1 MSALLG
7 RTVRL
12 FLAEGTA
19 SGVITAEI
27 MNWTGHVLTG
37 SRSGLPTLLKRSELE
52 RTGIYLLT
60 GPDPEDSGTLQ
71 VYIGESDNVGKR
83 LAQHGKDEDK
93 DFWERI
99 CVVTSKDQN
108 ITKAHARYLEA
119 RVINVANASDN
130 ANVVNGTRPP
140 TPPLPEADE
149 SDMEFFI
156 EQLKLILPVL
166 GFDFLRQPASV
177 AQADSKAGAIPTECG
192 TSPIFRLTSK
202 KHGVEA
208 QARERDGEFVVLG
221 DSTAVAGWK
230 GKASHSY
237 AKRHTQ
243 LVKSGKLVTGKG
255 DTLRFAEDVV
265 FRSPSAASS
274 VILGRT
280 DNGRTSWKIG
290 DSGISYGEW
299 QSQQLDR
306 IALDYDREA
315 TE

>member
-37 SRSGLPTLLKRSELE
+37 SRSRLPTLLERSELG

-60 GPDPEDSGTLQ
+60 GPDPEDSGTPQ

-119 RVINVANASDN
+119 RVINIANASDN
-130 ANVVNGTRPP
+130 ANVVNRTRPP
-140 TPPLPEADE
+140 IPQLPEADE

-156 EQLKLILPVL
+156 AQLKLILPVL
-166 GFDFLRQPASV
+166 GFDFLRQPESV
-177 AQADSKAGAIPTECG
+177 AQADSKAGAIPTECS
-192 TSPIFRLTSK
+192 TSPLFRLNSK

-208 QARERDGEFVVLG
+208 QAHECDGEFVVLR

-237 AKRHTQ
+237 AKRHMQ

-255 DTLRFAEDVV
+255 EALRFAENVV

-274 VILGRT
+274 VILGRS

-290 DSGISYGEW
+290 DSDISYGEW
-299 QSQQLDR
+299 QSQQLDS
-306 IALDYDREA
+306 IDLDYDREA
-315 TE
+315 ME